1 MPVWCVVGE
10 LEKSPL
16 TVYAVIKSSS
26 VQRRWAGRL
35 QSVDASAFSRES
47 ENPPPLPHLL
57 SE

>member
-1 MPVWCVVGE
+1 MPVRSVVGE
-10 LEKSPL
+10 LEKSLL
-16 TVYAVIKSSS
+16 TVCAVIKSSS

-47 ENPPPLPHLL
+47 ESPPPHPHLL